1 MAVNTQH
8 YWDATFQRESE
19 EHPSGEVKPEISP
32 ALLAAAEF
40 FGSLE
45 GKTAIDL
52 GCGDGGTSL
61 FLAELGARVISLDQS
76 EVAIEKLRAHC
87 KAKHITSIHAF
98 AESAFAID
106 RYGPVDFVFGSMIL
120 HHLEPFAEFVP
131 ILKRALKPKGR
142 AFFFENNSASSV
154 LTWFRAH
161 VVGKLWIPKH
171 GDADEFPLSPK
182 EVRELGGAFQL
193 RQEFPSMVLFQLVA
207 VYFFK
212 GRLHKQFCVLDR
224 WAYRVRW
231 FHKYSY
237 RQYLF
242 LEK

>member
-8 YWDATFQRESE
+8 YWDATFRREAE
-19 EHPSGEVKPEISP
+19 QHPFGEVRPEIASV
-32 ALLAAAEF
+32 LRDAAQF
-40 FGSLE
+40 FGNME
-45 GKTAIDL
+45 GKTVIDV

-61 FLAELGARVISLDQS
+61 FFAEQGARVISLDQS

-87 KAKHITSIHAF
+87 RANQITTIQAL
-98 AESAFAID
+98 AENAFAID
-106 RYGPVDFVFGSMIL
+106 QYGPADFIFGSMIL

-193 RQEFPSMVLFQLVA
+193 RQEFPSMVLFQLIA
-207 VYFFK
+207 VYLFK
-212 GRLHKQFCVLDR
+212 GRLHKQFCVLDS
-224 WAYRVRW
+224 WAYGARW
-231 FHKYSY
+231 FRKYSY